1 MNDFPTTPGPDHDDE
16 RMRRLL
22 DEAVSD
28 VEPREALDAIHART
42 KVSSMQSKRSW
53 LLGAGAAVVATAAT
67 LVVVTVLSDSPTGN
81 GEDAAPATS
90 ASPKPDK
97 SPTRGESS
105 PSPTQEAQQQAVP
118 VYYVGDTT
126 RGPRLYR
133 EFHRLAT
140 SDPLTTAL
148 EEAVAT
154 TPDDPDYRTPWP
166 AGTTVAAASY
176 DGDVITVSLGGTEAD
191 RLRERPAGMSA
202 DEAAAAVEQL
212 IYTAQAALQQ
222 GRPGVQLLLDGQRTD
237 MVLGQPASEPL
248 AQGDAIDVLAQV
260 WITTPAEGA
269 EVSTPFEVSGLA
281 AAFEATVLWELRDG
295 DTVVADGFTTAEE
308 CCTMAPYTFRVKN
321 VPAGEYTLVVTDN
334 DPSGGEG
341 LGVWEDTKQVTV
353 LP

>member
-1 MNDFPTTPGPDHDDE
+1 MNDYPTTPGPDHDDE
-16 RMRRLL
+16 RIRRLL

-67 LVVVTVLSDSPTGN
+67 VVAVTVLSDSPTGN

-97 SPTRGESS
+97 SPSDTESS
-105 PSPTQEAQQQAVP
+105 PSPTQEAAQQAVP

-140 SDPLTTAL
+140 SDPLTSAL
-148 EEAVAT
+148 EEAVST

-166 AGTTVAAASY
+166 AGTTV
-176 DGDVITVSLGGTEAD
+176 DGGFDGVGSAGEITI
-191 RLRERPAGMSA
+191 RLSNDSGLRQRPAGMSG
-202 DEAAAAVEQL
+202 DEARMAVEQL
-212 IYTAQAALQQ
+212 IYTAQAATQT
-222 GRPGVQLLLDGQRTD
+222 RAPVQFLIDGQRTD
-237 MVLGQPASEPL
+237 MVLGQPSSEPL

-260 WITTPAEGA
+260 WITEPGESA
-269 EVSTPFEVSGLA
+269 EVSTPFKVSGLA
-281 AAFEATVLWELRDG
+281 AAFEATVLWELRAG
-295 DTVVADGFTTAEE
+295 DKVVADGFTTAEE
-308 CCTMAPYTFRVKN
+308 CCTMAPYTFTVKN
-321 VPAGEYTLVVTDN
+321 VSPGDYTLVVTDN

>member
-1 MNDFPTTPGPDHDDE
+1 MNDYPTTPGPDHDDE
-16 RMRRLL
+16 RIRRLL

-67 LVVVTVLSDSPTGN
+67 VVAVTVLSDSPTGN

-97 SPTRGESS
+97 SPTGTESS
-105 PSPTQEAQQQAVP
+105 ASPTQEAGQQAVP

-140 SDPLTTAL
+140 SDPLTSAL
-148 EEAVAT
+148 EEAVST

-166 AGTTVAAASY
+166 AGTTVDEASFN
-176 DGDVITVSLGGTEAD
+176 GDVITVSLQGSDG
-191 RLRERPAGMSA
+191 LRQRPSGMSK

-222 GRPGVQLLLDGQRTD
+222 GRPGVQLLIDGQRTD
-237 MVLGQPASEPL
+237 MVLGQPSSEPL

-260 WITTPAEGA
+260 WITEPGESA
-269 EVSTPFEVSGLA
+269 EVSTPFKVSGLA
-281 AAFEATVLWELRDG
+281 AAFEATVLWELRAG
-295 DTVVADGFTTAEE
+295 DKVVADGFTTAEE
-308 CCTMAPYTFRVKN
+308 CCTMAPYTFTVKN
-321 VPAGEYTLVVTDN
+321 VSPGDYTLVVTDN
-334 DPSGGEG
+334 DPAGGVG
-341 LGVWEDTKQVTV
+341 VGVWEDTTLVTV